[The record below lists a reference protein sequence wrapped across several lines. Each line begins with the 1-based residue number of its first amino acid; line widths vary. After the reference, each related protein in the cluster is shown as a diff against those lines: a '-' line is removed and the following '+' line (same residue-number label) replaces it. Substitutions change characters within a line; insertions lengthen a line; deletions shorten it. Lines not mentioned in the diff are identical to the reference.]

1 MGKLIKL
8 KPMYLLTSDIEFPN
22 PNQADA
28 NGLLAIGGDLSSK
41 RLLKA
46 YNSGVFP
53 WYNENEPL
61 LWWSPN
67 PRMVLF
73 PKELRISKSMRV
85 ILRKEIFKITFN
97 KAFNEVIQECAKI
110 KRHDQEDTWITNDMI
125 NAYIELHKEG
135 HALSVEVWKE
145 EKLVGGLYG
154 IDLKDK
160 KVFCGESM
168 FSKESNASK
177 AAFITLTKELNEK
190 EYKIIDCQMHTSHLE
205 SLGAREIDRKKLLE
219 ILQ

>member
-1 MGKLIKL
+1 
-8 KPMYLLTSDIEFPN
+8 MYLLTSDIEFPN

-85 ILRKEIFKITFN
+85 ILRKEVFKITFN

>member
-1 MGKLIKL
+1 
-8 KPMYLLTSDIEFPN
+8 MYLLTSDIDFPN

-73 PKELRISKSMRV
+73 PKELRVSKSMRV

-97 KAFNEVIQECAKI
+97 KVFNEVIQECAKI
-110 KRHDQEDTWITNDMI
+110 KRHDQVDTWITNDMI

-177 AAFITLTKELNEK
+177 AAFITLTKELREK

-205 SLGAREIDRKKLLE
+205 SLGAREIDRKELLE

>member
-1 MGKLIKL
+1 
-8 KPMYLLTSDIEFPN
+8 MYLLTSDIEFPN

-97 KAFNEVIQECAKI
+97 KAFNEVIQECAEI
-110 KRHDQEDTWITNDMI
+110 KRHNQEDTWITNDMI
-125 NAYIELHKEG
+125 KAYIGLHKEG

-177 AAFITLTKELNEK
+177 AAFITLTKELKEK

-205 SLGAREIDRKKLLE
+205 SLGAREIDRKELLE

>member
-85 ILRKEIFKITFN
+85 ILRKEVFKITFN

>member
-1 MGKLIKL
+1 
-8 KPMYLLTSDIEFPN
+8 MYLLTNDIEFPN

-85 ILRKEIFKITFN
+85 ILRKEVFKITFN

>member
-1 MGKLIKL
+1 
-8 KPMYLLTSDIEFPN
+8 
-22 PNQADA
+22 
-28 NGLLAIGGDLSSK
+28 
-41 RLLKA
+41 
-46 YNSGVFP
+46 
-53 WYNENEPL
+53 
-61 LWWSPN
+61 
-67 PRMVLF
+67 
-73 PKELRISKSMRV
+73 MRV
-85 ILRKEIFKITFN
+85 ILRKEVFKITFN

>member
-1 MGKLIKL
+1 
-8 KPMYLLTSDIEFPN
+8 MYLLTSDIEFPN

-97 KAFNEVIQECAKI
+97 KAFNEVIQECAEI
-110 KRHDQEDTWITNDMI
+110 KRHNQEDTWITNDMI
-125 NAYIELHKEG
+125 KAYIGLHKEG

-160 KVFCGESM
+160 KSILWRKHVF
-168 FSKESNASK
+168 
-177 AAFITLTKELNEK
+177 
-190 EYKIIDCQMHTSHLE
+190 
-205 SLGAREIDRKKLLE
+205 
-219 ILQ
+219 

>member
-1 MGKLIKL
+1 MH
-8 KPMYLLTSDIEFPN
+8 LLTNDIKFPN
-22 PNQADA
+22 PNEADA

-46 YNSGVFP
+46 YNSGIFP

-73 PKELRISKSMRV
+73 PKELRVSKSMRV

-97 KAFNEVIQECAKI
+97 KAFNEVIQQCAKI
-110 KRHDQEDTWITNDMI
+110 KRNDQEDTWITNDMI
-125 NAYIELHKEG
+125 NAYVRLHNEG

-177 AAFITLTKELNEK
+177 AAFITLTKELKEK
-190 EYKIIDCQMHTSHLE
+190 EYKILDCQMHTSHLE
-205 SLGAREIDRKKLLE
+205 SLGAREIDRRKLLE
-219 ILQ
+219 ILK

>member
-1 MGKLIKL
+1 
-8 KPMYLLTSDIEFPN
+8 MYLLTSDIEFPN

-46 YNSGVFP
+46 YNSGIFP
-53 WYNENEPL
+53 WYNEKEPL

-85 ILRKEIFKITFN
+85 ILRKEVFKITFN